1 MSDDKLS
8 LLDNLRDMEND
19 YRIVKEDLKTL
30 EEKYR
35 EATYQ
40 L

>member
-1 MSDDKLS
+1 MTDDKMS

-19 YRIVKEDLKTL
+19 YRIVKEDLKAL

-35 EATYQ
+35 EAS
-40 L
+40 